1 MPFDPEDILGEDPGK
16 GKKPSSGFD
25 PLDIKAAAQGAGQGQ
40 TNQNLISGT
49 IDPNTNFNDFRFQPK
64 TNADN
69 LKLRAQDQG
78 FWESMGKTLGN
89 VVANIPLDII
99 QGVGYLGTMIET
111 GDTRDYS
118 NNLTRELEKLKSP
131 FGEVYQESPEKEIDL
146 TDSAW
151 WMNNLGGLVE
161 SAASFAVEGA
171 GIAKIFGTIAKGAA
185 WSAKSAKVGAKIAQ
199 GLSAGTLSYMEG
211 AMSGARVFETAY
223 NNNYMKLY
231 EQGLD
236 PSEADEQAKHIASQ
250 AAAATV
256 QIHTAMNVALNL
268 TGLNPMF
275 RDPDQAIVSWWR
287 KNGAALPGET
297 TEQWTKRI
305 ANAVPDSMPL
315 KKLLG
320 MGATGP
326 ARLGLE
332 AIQEGLEEVNTQYAE
347 HVGAAIGEG
356 KEEKDVFGRL
366 ADVDRYFK
374 EVLNE
379 EGALNM
385 ALGALGGIAQ
395 TAIMDNIPVHKVIK
409 YGSDGQPLLTEQG
422 ATQTERVSAHT
433 MNDRMNRQYFD
444 NIKDALSKDMQWFGE
459 KNKEMETALK
469 NKDLATLARAR
480 ADLLSVH
487 NLRAISMGM
496 GDMWK
501 QQYQDIMSLDNTK
514 PAIDLMP
521 QIEEITTAMQEA
533 FNSGDVDT
541 ANQLNA
547 ERMKLMDQQNAMQD
561 TTEAMQKG
569 YAQNKSDNS
578 YKERAQQAIQNLD
591 YLTKLYHEM
600 DDKYTGTPE
609 LDQSGLGEH
618 MFYRQANLYL
628 HKQQL
633 DIMNQDILKLRARI
647 EEMTLTEQD
656 DMLIKQAQ
664 EFNSDREV
672 WDNTVKKLNQDI
684 TRFNEAMKANNV
696 AVVKQLL
703 GKYKIPASPRAAK
716 ELVDALERR
725 KKALQDKAGFTN
737 KELNDTIAVWKE
749 MNPGK
754 EIKDV
759 LQKSTERTALQ
770 DILQQNK
777 AYYQEALTEY
787 ETAKEQL
794 ASDTTNESIR
804 RFLKEN
810 KPADTKAQNK
820 KDHIEAYGQQM
831 DREIAATLDAKQ
843 KLSEVEK
850 IDARIKEI
858 DGLITERKDR
868 IDTNKREN
876 SQRRGFKHFIARK
889 LADVQI
895 EADEADIQKF
905 LFEKQHLLDRRNAM
919 AEKAQQAA
927 QQAQNV
933 SRTPPPVAPV
943 TTPSP
948 GATPAEN
955 TTEQAEFN
963 ETLPDFDFSSE
974 IIPAFTT
981 LEAGEVV
988 FDQLVG
994 GQEAGSTLR
1003 KFIEIKKLYDVPY
1016 LINGVKTMIDRT
1028 NLPMPTDQEFEQF
1041 ITPYVT
1047 ALKDQYLAQKL
1058 NPEQEY
1064 ENMKAFLVQD
1074 VLTVLDIVE
1083 EEFRQHGFSYDR
1095 LVQVLNQQVKDGKMA
1110 KNLIGQ
1116 VATTMK
1122 AYLDYTQQPV
1132 SKEPEHV
1139 APVDAATSKD
1149 TYLKSKQ
1156 NSDGT
1161 ITLYRGIQASGE
1173 QGTGQFWTTNQDI
1186 ARWYADRFGQT
1197 GEVATINV
1205 PYDVAFQGFM
1215 GFEGK
1220 PGRAEGSD
1228 IFSLEPSRYNP
1239 LMNTSG
1245 YFDDIIA
1252 SKQFNEEPT
1261 TYIPPTPD
1269 SEATIFSNAALDL
1282 DVVQQE
1288 NKRFVGASNI
1298 EGVKA
1303 NFNTHPYKEF
1313 DNGTEIRRVSD
1324 YTEIDPG
1331 LNLDVLIP
1339 GMVNPGD
1346 DVIFEVDENWAGEI
1360 NIDNELVQDDYGDNL
1375 RKADT
1380 FQNYL
1385 ELPNKVGMTSTAQ
1398 HPRGAHANVPIKII
1412 QKSTGKTLGYL
1423 PRADWITK
1431 KYADTQ
1437 NYANIVDEYQDE
1449 DVTVTDNVA
1458 RQYGRIMKLR
1468 ENIVRSWNTNP
1479 DLKMESKVSKRG
1491 TGHVMLNREVNPNTG
1506 RTKLVNRSAKNML
1519 PDTSL
1524 EIAIVKQG
1532 TAYVGSGIASQKQVS
1547 SKLPNYMKNAT
1558 SLPVVMLPSPDGTH
1572 VPVPLY
1578 THRLGDN
1585 PGTINTIE
1593 LAIEL
1598 YLSYATSA
1606 GEVMV
1611 KPKEGA
1617 LKKIL
1622 EETGF
1627 DLRTHEGLRDFIQQY
1642 FTYTQKFSEKDTV
1655 ITPSEVTSAVPEFM
1669 LDIPNITPGEAVSF
1683 IKIGTS
1689 FSGER
1694 PLYARLVNGALDPE
1708 FADAL
1713 RNGLKNRFKS
1723 VIFAG
1728 KSLRGINS
1736 SGEFKS
1742 VTIRRDLVVAT
1753 HRHASYNEYVKASST
1768 TFVYGLN
1775 QAFNP
1780 QTGKTQYVYM
1790 ANPVVQVDY
1799 EQALRSAPPV
1809 VSTSITE
1816 RPPESTTSE
1825 DEIFEE
1831 PDELADLFGN
1841 GILSPS
1847 PGSVQPLLI
1856 PQEGEQVSLE
1866 LLQNLRNLTPEAH
1879 RNTLSP
1885 EQVLRELL
1893 ERGVT
1898 VLAEGHNPFYIC

>member
-25 PLDIKAAAQGAGQGQ
+25 PSDIKAAVQGSSQGQ
-40 TNQNLISGT
+40 TKQNLISGT
-49 IDPNTNFNDFRFQPK
+49 IDPNTNFNDYRFQPK

-69 LKLRAQDQG
+69 LLLRAQDQG
-78 FWESMGKTLGN
+78 FWETAGKTLGN
-89 VVANIPLDII
+89 VVSNIPLDII
-99 QGVGYLGTMIET
+99 QGVGYLGTLLET
-111 GDTRDYS
+111 GDDRDYT
-118 NNLTRELEKLKSP
+118 NGLVEEIEKLKSP
-131 FGEVYQESPEKEIDL
+131 FGEIYRENPNETIDMN
-146 TDSAW
+146 DSAW
-151 WMNNLGGLVE
+151 WFENLGGLVE

-171 GIAKIFGTIAKGAA
+171 GIAKIFGTAAKAAA
-185 WSAKSAKVGAKIAQ
+185 WGAKSAKVGAKIAQ
-199 GLSAGTLSYMEG
+199 GMSAATLSYMEG
-211 AMSGARVFETAY
+211 AMSGAQVYETAY

-231 EQGLD
+231 QQGLN
-236 PSEADEQAKHIASQ
+236 PAEADEQAKHIASQ

-256 QIHTAMNVALNL
+256 QIHTAMNIGLNL
-268 TGLNPMF
+268 TALNPIF
-275 RDPDQAIVSWWR
+275 RDPEQSIVSWWR
-287 KNGAALPGET
+287 KNGAAMPGESA
-297 TEQWTKRI
+297 EQWTKRI
-305 ANAVPDSMPL
+305 ADAVPDGMPL

-320 MGATGP
+320 MGATGR
-326 ARLGLE
+326 ARLGVE
-332 AIQEGLEEVNTQYAE
+332 ALQEGLEEVNTQYAE
-347 HVGAAIGEG
+347 NVGAAIGEG
-356 KEEKDVFGRL
+356 REEKDVFARL
-366 ADVDRYFK
+366 GDLDRYFK

-395 TAIMDNIPVHKVIK
+395 TAIIDNIPVHKVVK
-409 YGSDGQPLLTEQG
+409 YGPDGQPLLTAEG
-422 ATQTERVSAHT
+422 VTQTERVSSNT

-469 NKDLATLARAR
+469 NKDLASLARVR
-480 ADLLSVH
+480 AEILSVH

-501 QQYQDIMSLDNTK
+501 QQYQDIMALDNTK
-514 PAIDLMP
+514 PAVDLMP

-533 FNSGDVDT
+533 FNSGDEAT

-591 YLTKLYHEM
+591 YLTKLYQEM
-600 DDKYTGTPE
+600 NDKYTGTPE

-633 DIMNQDILKLRARI
+633 DLMDQDLIKLRGRI
-647 EEMTLTEQD
+647 EEMNLTGQD

-672 WDNTVKKLNQDI
+672 WDNTVKKLNNDI
-684 TRFNEAMKANNV
+684 SRFNEAMKSNNV

-703 GKYKIPASPRAAK
+703 SKYKIPASPRAAK
-716 ELVDALERR
+716 ELIESLERR
-725 KKALQDKAGFTN
+725 KKALEDKANSTN

-749 MNPGK
+749 INPNK
-754 EIKDV
+754 EVKDV

-777 AYYQEALTEY
+777 AYYQQALTEY

-794 ASDTTNESIR
+794 TSDSTNEAIR

-820 KDHIEAYGQQM
+820 KDHIEAYGQQI

-843 KLSEVEK
+843 KAALVVKMDGQIAQIDQDINNYQQDLKKEENKLS
-850 IDARIKEI
+850 
-858 DGLITERKDR
+858 T
-868 IDTNKREN
+868 
-876 SQRRGFKHFIARK
+876 QRGFKNMFSRK
-889 LADVQI
+889 ETQSNIQNLKGQI
-895 EADEADIQKF
+895 LQAQATRSI
-905 LFEKQHLLDRRNAM
+905 LVDRRTGLQAT
-919 AEKAQQAA
+919 AQQAT

-933 SRTPPPVAPV
+933 PRTPPPAAEV
-943 TTPSP
+943 TTPPP

-974 IIPAFTT
+974 IIPRFTT
-981 LEAGEVV
+981 LEAGEAI
-988 FDQLVG
+988 FDRIVG
-994 GQEAGSTLR
+994 GQEAGTTLR
-1003 KFIEIKKLYDVPY
+1003 QFIEIKKLNEVPI
-1016 LINGVKTMIDRT
+1016 LVNAVKTMIERT
-1028 NLPMPTDQEFEQF
+1028 NLPMPTDQEFDQF
-1041 ITPYVT
+1041 IIPYVT
-1047 ALKDQYLAQKL
+1047 ALRDQYRAQKL

-1064 ENMKAFLVQD
+1064 EGLKAFLTGD
-1074 VLTVLDIVE
+1074 VLTVLDILE
-1083 EEFRQHGFSYDR
+1083 EEFRKYGFSYDR
-1095 LVQVLNQQVKDGKMA
+1095 VVQVLNQQAKDGKIA

-1116 VATTMK
+1116 VASTMK
-1122 AYLDYTQQPV
+1122 VYLDYTQQPV
-1132 SKEPEHV
+1132 SKEPDHV
-1139 APVDAATSKD
+1139 PPQAQPDAVIESNLSPELNK
-1149 TYLKSKQ
+1149 
-1156 NSDGT
+1156 
-1161 ITLYRGIQASGE
+1161 E
-1173 QGTGQFWTTNQDI
+1173 
-1186 ARWYADRFGQT
+1186 
-1197 GEVATINV
+1197 
-1205 PYDVAFQGFM
+1205 
-1215 GFEGK
+1215 
-1220 PGRAEGSD
+1220 
-1228 IFSLEPSRYNP
+1228 
-1239 LMNTSG
+1239 
-1245 YFDDIIA
+1245 
-1252 SKQFNEEPT
+1252 FNEEPT

-1269 SEATIFSNAALDL
+1269 SEATAFSNAVLDL

-1288 NKRFVGASNI
+1288 NKRFVGASNV

-1313 DNGTEIRRVSD
+1313 DNGTEIRIVSD
-1324 YTEIDPG
+1324 YTELDP
-1331 LNLDVLIP
+1331 NVNKDVLIP

-1346 DVIFEVDENWAGEI
+1346 DVIFEVDQNWAGEI
-1360 NIDNELVQDDYGDNL
+1360 NYDTEMVQDDYGDQL
-1375 RKADT
+1375 RRADT

-1385 ELPNKVGMTSTAQ
+1385 EAPGQIGMGSTAQ

-1412 QKSTGKTLGYL
+1412 QKSTGKTIGYL
-1423 PRADWITK
+1423 PRADWVTA
-1431 KYADTQ
+1431 KYPDSG
-1437 NYANIVDEYQDE
+1437 NFRNIVDQYQDE

-1458 RQYGRIMKLR
+1458 RQYSRIMKLR

-1479 DLKMESKVSKRG
+1479 DFKMESKVSKRG

-1506 RTKLVNRSAKNML
+1506 RTKLLNRSAKNML

-1532 TAYVGSGIASQKQVS
+1532 TAYVGSGIASQKKVS

-1558 SLPVVMLPSPDGTH
+1558 SMPVAMLPSPDGSH
-1572 VPVPLY
+1572 MPVPLY
-1578 THRLGDN
+1578 THQLGDS
-1585 PGTINTIE
+1585 PGPINTIAM
-1593 LAIEL
+1593 AIEL
-1598 YLSYATSA
+1598 YLDYATSA
-1606 GEVMV
+1606 GQGMV
-1611 KPKEGA
+1611 KPKEA
-1617 LKKIL
+1617 AIQKIL
-1622 EETGF
+1622 SETGF
-1627 DLRTHEGLRDFIQQY
+1627 DLRIPEGLRSFIQQY

-1655 ITPSEVTSAVPEFM
+1655 ITPSEVDSAVPEFM
-1669 LDIPNITPGEAVSF
+1669 LDIPNVMPGEASAM

-1694 PLYARLVNGALDPE
+1694 PFYARIINGGLDPE
-1708 FADAL
+1708 FNEAL
-1713 RNGLKNRFKS
+1713 QKGLKDRFKS

-1728 KSLRGINS
+1728 KGLRGINS
-1736 SGEFKS
+1736 TGEFKAI
-1742 VTIRRDLVVAT
+1742 TIRRDLVVNV
-1753 HRHASYNEYVKASST
+1753 HKYSSYNEYVKASSST
-1768 TFVYGLN
+1768 YAYGLN

-1790 ANPVVQVDY
+1790 ANPVVQIDY
-1799 EQALRSAPPV
+1799 DQALRSAPPV
-1809 VSTSITE
+1809 ISTSITE
-1816 RPPESTTSE
+1816 TPAESTTSGE
-1825 DEIFEE
+1825 EIFEE

-1847 PGSVQPLLI
+1847 PGSVQPLLV
-1856 PQEGEQVSLE
+1856 PQEGEHVSLE

-1885 EQVLRELL
+1885 EQVLKELL